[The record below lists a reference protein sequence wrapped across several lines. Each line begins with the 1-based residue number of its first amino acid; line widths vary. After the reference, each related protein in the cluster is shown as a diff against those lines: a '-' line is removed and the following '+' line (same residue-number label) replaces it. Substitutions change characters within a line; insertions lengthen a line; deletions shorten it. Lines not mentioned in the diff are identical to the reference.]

1 MGEGFYQDFDRGDSI
16 SYFKKSG
23 IGLQEE
29 QLLGTGSLGGGGG
42 EYVLFIMA
50 YIERLHPKVQGF
62 HQLKDKK
69 GQGG

>member
-23 IGLQEE
+23 IGLQEK

-42 EYVLFIMA
+42 GGGVCTLYYGLYREAPPKSVGISLV
-50 YIERLHPKVQGF
+50 ER
-62 HQLKDKK
+62 
-69 GQGG
+69 